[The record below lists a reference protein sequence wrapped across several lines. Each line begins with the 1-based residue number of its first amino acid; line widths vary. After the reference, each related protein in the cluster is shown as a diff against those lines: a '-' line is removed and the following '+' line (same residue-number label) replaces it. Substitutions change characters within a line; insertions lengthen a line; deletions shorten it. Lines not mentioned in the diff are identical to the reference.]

1 MKVVSIDLDI
11 LSRTYFYFDEPVDY
25 KLENYNLK
33 IFPITVRQSEI
44 FLSSINLFSIDK
56 NSTPSAEIIQMS
68 YLQFILDVLIPNN
81 KDNLQKFINLLVLC
95 LNMKKPIVKREKNNR
110 PILIDGNNG
119 YTINPLQFE
128 DIRRIILYQNL
139 IGFDDS
145 YINPDLKKAMEET
158 DELKNKNIDYPNLER
173 KIAIITSHTGLSKKE
188 QLDMSY
194 RSHTMLFEEIYREV
208 EFTTSR
214 PIALLGNNEDKID
227 HWILK
232 KKKNKMEGYVTQVD
246 KYAQSMGSN
255 QYAIKNING
264 QTSGQFLQQFNNFNK

>member
-1 MKVVSIDLDI
+1 MSIDLDI
-11 LSRTYFYFDEPVDY
+11 LARTYFYFDEPVDY

-33 IFPITVRQSEI
+33 ILPITVRQSEI

-56 NSTPSAEIIQMS
+56 NSTPSVEIIQMS
-68 YLQFILDVLIPNN
+68 YLQFILDVLIPKN

-95 LNMKKPIVKREKNNR
+95 LNMKKPIVKREKNNK

-119 YTINPLQFE
+119 YTINSLQFE

-139 IGFDDS
+139 VGFDDS

-158 DELKNKNIDYPNLER
+158 DELKNKDVDYPNLER

-188 QLDMSY
+188 QLNMTY
-194 RSHTMLFEEIYREV
+194 RSYTMLFEEVYREV

-214 PIALLGNNEDKID
+214 PIALLGNNEDKIEP
-227 HWILK
+227 WILK
-232 KKKNKMEGYVTQVD
+232 KKKSKMEGYITQVD

-255 QYAIKNING
+255 QYAIKNANG

>member
-1 MKVVSIDLDI
+1 MPIDLDI
-11 LSRTYFYFDEPVDY
+11 LARTYFYFDEPVDY

-33 IFPITVRQSEI
+33 ILPITVRQSEI

-56 NSTPSAEIIQMS
+56 NSTPSVEIIQMS
-68 YLQFILDVLIPNN
+68 YLQFILDVLIPKN

-95 LNMKKPIVKREKNNR
+95 LNMKKPIVKREKNNK

-119 YTINPLQFE
+119 YTINSLQFE

-139 IGFDDS
+139 VGFDDS

-158 DELKNKNIDYPNLER
+158 DELKNKDVDYPNLER

-188 QLDMSY
+188 QLNMTY
-194 RSHTMLFEEIYREV
+194 RSHTMLFEEVYREV

-214 PIALLGNNEDKID
+214 PIALLGNNEDKIEP
-227 HWILK
+227 WILK
-232 KKKNKMEGYVTQVD
+232 KKKSKMEGYITQVD

-255 QYAIKNING
+255 QYAIKNANG